1 MPDRGLYKPEVQKVT
16 VRQAL
21 EPKGQSLN
29 REALT
34 PLKGVELKKI
44 EGGYFINNCHRGIHG
59 IFIKNMQFLEI
70 DAANH
75 S

>member
-21 EPKGQSLN
+21 ELKGQSLN

-34 PLKGVELKKI
+34 PLKGVELKK
-44 EGGYFINNCHRGIHG
+44 
-59 IFIKNMQFLEI
+59 
-70 DAANH
+70 
-75 S
+75 